1 MVPFTI
7 TKMAC
12 EHAKTVLHTGWH
24 CSQIVSNDL
33 FYGEIKMLP
42 SKLLQC
48 ASCIILILLPAI
60 IHLMEAGYCVNN
72 GYQNNN

>member
-7 TKMAC
+7 TKMGG
-12 EHAKTVLHTGWH
+12 EHAISGWH

-42 SKLLQC
+42 SKLLH
-48 ASCIILILLPAI
+48 IVHHVLF
-60 IHLMEAGYCVNN
+60 
-72 GYQNNN
+72 

>member
-7 TKMAC
+7 TKMGG
-12 EHAKTVLHTGWH
+12 EHAISGWH

-48 ASCIILILLPAI
+48 ASCIILILLQSFDGGWM
-60 IHLMEAGYCVNN
+60 LCE
-72 GYQNNN
+72 